1 MANRDDPKP
10 RDTSPLSAPENPP
23 GVGTGP
29 ITTSNPTGK
38 TDCTCTSDASPAA
51 EDDSAALVAAH
62 PAGETAD
69 DK

>member
-10 RDTSPLSAPENPP
+10 RDTSPLSASENPP

-29 ITTSNPTGK
+29 ITTSNPTGE
-38 TDCTCTSDASPAA
+38 TDSTSDAAPAA